1 MFKDARRTEL
11 KKKKKEKD
19 KKKEKSLKEEANKY
33 LKIDKEKS
41 SLCQTDP

>member
-19 KKKEKSLKEEANKY
+19 KKKKFKEEANKY